1 VKIVVISPRLPY
13 PLEKGDKLRLY
24 HQLKVLAKK
33 HEIVL
38 ISLSDVDVN
47 TMDIEHLKSFVSDI
61 HVFKLSRLK
70 IALRLMFGV
79 FSDLPFQV
87 LYFFNRKIKKEIHS
101 IIKSVKPDFIYN
113 QLLRTAEY
121 TKDIES
127 FKIIDYMD
135 SFSQGMKKRLGNSSF
150 PFSFIYNLEYKRLKA
165 YETKVFSYF
174 DKHLII
180 SEQDRNS
187 FAPSIKDRI
196 NVMPNGVDIDFFSP
210 GEYAKVYD
218 IGFVGNMGYRP
229 NIIASEFLIKE
240 VYPLLKNYYNNIRIV
255 LAGARPHN
263 RVKSLESGDVIV
275 TGWVEDIRKPYG
287 ETKIFVAPIFTGI
300 GQQNK
305 ILEAMSMQIPVI
317 TTSGVNNAIGAKSGS
332 ELLIADNAKSFADH
346 IIFLLENNQFAHDLG
361 IKGRDFVKKNYS
373 WDYQGKKV
381 LELFSKKI

>member
-1 VKIVVISPRLPY
+1 MKIVVISPRLPY

-165 YETKVFSYF
+165 YETKIFSYY

-196 NVMPNGVDIDFFSP
+196 NVMPNGVDIDFFCP

-240 VYPLLKNYYNNIRIV
+240 IFPLLKNYYNNIRIV

-263 RVKSLESGDVIV
+263 RVKSLESDDVIV

-287 ETKIFVAPIFTGI
+287 EAKIFVAPIFTGI

-361 IKGRDFVKKNYS
+361 IKGRDFVKNNYS